1 MNRRSALQL
10 GVAGMAAG
18 VFQASPASG
27 NEPLAASVGVLSN
40 DNSLEP
46 VYADSAGFFRRA
58 GLSVQVQPFVN
69 GGAIVAAV
77 GSGALNIGFSN
88 LVSIIG
94 AIQHGLPIIF
104 LAPAAVHSSR
114 SPTTVLAQALS
125 SNYHS
130 GAELRGKI
138 VGLDTLH
145 SLTQIGVSEWVQKTG
160 GEISSIHFIELPFS
174 EVGAALERGRVDA
187 AVTSEP
193 FRTAQRSQLKVLA
206 DVYSAIAETFLIG
219 AFVTSRTWLEGN
231 AEAAHAFVTSIR
243 ETARWANQHQAQTAE
258 ILVKRSK
265 IEPRIAN
272 TMVRSVY
279 AEQLIPQLL
288 QPVIDAAANFGFLQ
302 SVAATDLLNSPP
314 NN

>member
-1 MNRRSALQL
+1 MNRQSALQL
-10 GVAGMAAG
+10 GVAGVIAG
-18 VFQASPASG
+18 VLRATPASG
-27 NEPLAASVGVLSN
+27 NAPLSASVGVLSN

-46 VYADSAGFFRRA
+46 VYADSAEFFRRA
-58 GLSVQVQPFVN
+58 GLSVQVQTFVN

-88 LVSIIG
+88 IVSIIG
-94 AIQHGLPIIF
+94 AIQHGLPIVF
-104 LAPAAVHSSR
+104 LAPAAIPSSR
-114 SPTTVLAQALS
+114 SPTTVLAQGLS
-125 SNYHS
+125 SNYHT

-138 VGLDTLH
+138 IGLDTLH
-145 SLTQIGVSEWVQKTG
+145 SLTQIAVSDWVQKSG
-160 GEISSIHFIELPFS
+160 GDVTSIRFVELPFS

-206 DVYSAIAETFLIG
+206 DVYSAIAETFIIG

-243 ETARWANQHQAQTAE
+243 ETARWANRHQSQTAE
-258 ILVKRSK
+258 ILIKRSK

-279 AEQLIPQLL
+279 AEQLTPQLL

-302 SVAATDLLNSPP
+302 PVAATDLLSSLP
-314 NN
+314 NR